1 MTAPTTGGDGRLGL
15 TMTLHTS
22 TTVVQDPRLVE
33 LGINVV
39 RGLAMDAPQQAD
51 SGHSGTAMA
60 LAPLAHVLWTR
71 VMNYDPR
78 DPGWPDRDRFVLSCG
93 HACIL
98 QYAMLHLTG
107 YDLSLE
113 DLRQFRQWGS
123 KTPGHPEVHHTA
135 GIEVTTGPLGQG
147 FANAVGMALAER
159 IVRTHFGREVC
170 DHRTYVI
177 ASDGCMMEGISHEAA
192 SLAGHLGLGRLLA
205 VYDDNHITIDGPTEL
220 TYDDDVVAR
229 FEAYGWRVR
238 HLGEMA
244 NDVDGL
250 DAAIGEALDQPPDAP
265 DAKPTL
271 LVLRS
276 HIGWPSPNLTDTAK
290 AHGTP
295 FGDEEIRATK
305 EILGLPPDETFWV
318 PDEVRDLLRAADR
331 RGASARTPSGRPAS
345 RPGTATAPAGT
356 PRRRGTGCPAGT
368 TTCPRFES
376 GTMLAT
382 RHAVNQCID
391 ATVGSCPGLVAG
403 SADLT
408 GNNGVLVK
416 GAEIQARTS
425 PGGTQVHYGIR
436 EHGMGGV
443 MNGMAAHH
451 GVLPVGGTFFVFSDY
466 MRPAVRLAALGGAHV
481 IYSWTHDSIGLG
493 EDGPTHQP
501 IEHLA
506 SLRAMPGL
514 SLVRPADANETA
526 QAWRLAVE
534 AERAGRPRPHPPEHP
549 GAGRDRRRGGR
560 RSGAGRLRPGRS
572 GGHPRHRARGHGERG
587 PALPGRRDHAGRLRR
602 AGAGGVVPVLGPLRA
617 AGRGLPG
624 AASSRPGC
632 RCSASRRA
640 RPSAGTATPTT
651 PSGSTTSARRPR
663 WPSSW
668 RSSASRPSTW
678 WNGPAP
684 CWPATVADPADRRR
698 ELSR

>member
-22 TTVVQDPRLVE
+22 TPVVQDPRLVE

-276 HIGWPSPNLTDTAK
+276 HIGWPSPHLTDTAK

-295 FGDEEIRATK
+295 FGEEEIRATK

-318 PDEVRDLLRAADR
+318 PDEVRTFYAQQIARGERSHAEWTARFESWDGDRAGWDAAQAGHGSPGWDADL
-331 RGASARTPSGRPAS
+331 
-345 RPGTATAPAGT
+345 
-356 PRRRGTGCPAGT
+356 
-368 TTCPRFES
+368 PRFES

-391 ATVGSCPGLVAG
+391 ATVGSIPGLVAG

-534 AERAGRPRPHPPEHP
+534 ADGPVGLALTRQNIPVLAETADGAAAGVARGAYVLADPEGTPDIVLVGSGSEVQHCLAAATTL
-549 GAGRDRRRGGR
+549 AG
-560 RSGAGRLRPGRS
+560 SGV
-572 GGHPRHRARGHGERG
+572 RARVVSFPSWDRFEQQDEAYRASVF
-587 PALPGRRDHAGRLRR
+587 PPG
-602 AGAGGVVPVLGPLRA
+602 VPVLSIE
-617 AGRGLPG
+617 AGSTFGWDRYADDAIGIDHFG
-624 AASSRPGC
+624 A
-632 RCSASRRA
+632 SAPVAVVMEKFGFTPEHVVERA
-640 RPSAGTATPTT
+640 RALL
-651 PSGSTTSARRPR
+651 AR
-663 WPSSW
+663 
-668 RSSASRPSTW
+668 
-678 WNGPAP
+678 
-684 CWPATVADPADRRR
+684 DRG
-698 ELSR
+698 